1 MSIKGGVRTFVKN
14 SWQLLWWAQEQLRF
28 GSFSPSVRSVE
39 PAKSRVFV
47 LGNGPSLIKDIA
59 DYKGKLACEDIL
71 MVNQSLASPL
81 GFELKPRYYV
91 LMDPAYFGI
100 LPGGDIDVEFARRVA
115 ELSEALERVD
125 WEMVLFVPYQHY
137 KASSKD
143 ITKSARENL
152 CLCTNPKVHIVTFNA
167 VELYSFK
174 NLARAMY
181 RANLAIPSG
190 INVLI
195 ASLCCMIAVGY
206 ERIYLLGADSDWH
219 KSLSTDSQN
228 RVFVQNEHFYEDAQ
242 SVLYMP
248 YTFAFIMQCMT
259 EAFRAY
265 QELGEIFSHITNCS
279 SNSMIDA
286 FPRASLDSVLG
297 GGANRYSLIDLYRI
311 FLLLYTLQS
320 LSRIGAA
327 RCR

>member
-1 MSIKGGVRTFVKN
+1 
-14 SWQLLWWAQEQLRF
+14 
-28 GSFSPSVRSVE
+28 
-39 PAKSRVFV
+39 
-47 LGNGPSLIKDIA
+47 
-59 DYKGKLACEDIL
+59 
-71 MVNQSLASPL
+71 
-81 GFELKPRYYV
+81 
-91 LMDPAYFGI
+91 
-100 LPGGDIDVEFARRVA
+100 
-115 ELSEALERVD
+115 
-125 WEMVLFVPYQHY
+125 MVLFVPYQHY

-152 CLCTNPKVHIVTFNA
+152 CLCTNPKVHIVTFSA

-242 SVLYMP
+242 SVSYMP

-259 EAFRAY
+259 EAVRAY